1 MSTNNKSKVPP
12 HVSVGLTPN
21 RSEKITL
28 LGHLKAFGKQWD
40 AQILVVIPLIQILIF
55 SYIPLYGLVMAFQE
69 YRLGDFPGFSEW
81 VGFKHISRLISD
93 ETFGRVIFNTIGISV
108 LKLLINF
115 PLPILFAVLVN
126 EIRSKHFKKS
136 VQTISYLP
144 HFISWV
150 VAATIIMDFL
160 SLDHGTVNELLL
172 SLGVIKEP
180 ISFMTQPKYFWGI
193 LIVTDIWKE
202 LGWNAII
209 FTAAISAVDQQM
221 YEAAAIDGASR
232 LQRMWHITVK
242 AIKPTILILFIFNVG
257 GVMNA
262 NFDQIMLLTNQ
273 MNNTILRDVADVLDT
288 YVYRVGLREG
298 RFSFATA
305 AALFKSILNFALLIA
320 ANTLVARIDD
330 DKTSV
335 F

>member
-1 MSTNNKSKVPP
+1 MSNGIKARSIKDEKVQPSLQRGSKPSFSSSLKSFV
-12 HVSVGLTPN
+12 
-21 RSEKITL
+21 
-28 LGHLKAFGKQWD
+28 KQWD
-40 AQILVVIPLIQILIF
+40 AQILVLIPLIHILVF
-55 SYIPLYGLVMAFQE
+55 SYLPLYGLVMAFQE

-81 VGFKHISRLISD
+81 VGMKHIQRLVSD
-93 ETFGRVIFNTIGISV
+93 ETFGRVIFNTLGISI
-108 LKLLINF
+108 LKLFINF
-115 PLPILFAVLVN
+115 PLPIIFAVLVN

-160 SLDHGTVNELLL
+160 SPDNGTVNELLM
-172 SLGVIKEP
+172 SLNVIDAP
-180 ISFMTQPKYFWGI
+180 ITFMTQPKYFWGI
-193 LIVTDIWKE
+193 LIVTDLWKE

-209 FTAAISAVDQQM
+209 FTAAISAVDQEM
-221 YEAAAIDGASR
+221 YESAAIDGANR

-273 MNNTILRDVADVLDT
+273 MNNTLLRGVADVLDT

-320 ANTLVARIDD
+320 ANTIVARTDD
-330 DKTSV
+330 DKTSL